1 MGPSRRLWPLLIVF
15 VLGACRE
22 PAQWVDLLANPAA
35 TPDLCAPGDGVI
47 SCIDARWRAYRKDLG
62 DTPPPLNVAGLLCAI
77 RGCTARSA
85 AKDNPPLDGPWLRA
99 CATVHNIKA
108 VAELSRPCDTR
119 TQLWTLVLRGVR
131 Q

>member
-62 DTPPPLNVAGLLCAI
+62 DTPPPRNVAGLLCEI

-85 AKDNPPLDGPWLRA
+85 VKDNPPLNGPWLRA
-99 CATVHNIKA
+99 CAVEKVNYTILA
-108 VAELSRPCDTR
+108 YPRPCDTAER
-119 TQLWTLVLRGVR
+119 LQWLLMSGVTR
-131 Q
+131 